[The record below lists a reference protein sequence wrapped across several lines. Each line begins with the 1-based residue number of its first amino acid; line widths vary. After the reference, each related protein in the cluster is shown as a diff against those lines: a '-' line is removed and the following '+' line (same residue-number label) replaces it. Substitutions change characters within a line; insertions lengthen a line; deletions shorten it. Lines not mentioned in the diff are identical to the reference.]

1 MKEFIQSLFRTTEE
15 RVKNPIIG
23 AFLTSWFLF
32 NWKPILFI
40 IFSPKVIEEK
50 IEYIQSN
57 FSSIH
62 FLLVY
67 PTFSTIFYVLA
78 LPYLNLLVDVLLKY
92 SLIKRNT
99 ILINKQKQSI
109 ENQRELAIEEIKLE
123 EAKIN
128 FRERNSHNKMVET
141 LQNKIKE
148 LEINLDKEKERYEGL
163 LSNLRKELEEQKEIA
178 STEMKNFEQQYSN
191 SRKQIAELNEL
202 LLKKDV
208 IIEEQK
214 EIALTEKKS
223 FKQQYSNSRKQI
235 AELNELLSEKDKI
248 IQVLKLNYT
257 TGEDT
262 NIIHLPNG
270 EIVIELRENNYTN
283 YYNLETGSK
292 YNEDDFGRY
301 YRMISG
307 GDIGSPYRDF

>member
-23 AFLTSWFLF
+23 AFLTSWIIF

-40 IFSPKVIEEK
+40 IFSPKIIEEK

-57 FSSIH
+57 FSSIC
-62 FLLVY
+62 FLFVY
-67 PTFSTIFYVLA
+67 PIFSTIFYVLA

-92 SLIKRNT
+92 PLIKRNS

-123 EAKIN
+123 EAKTD
-128 FRERNSHNKMVET
+128 FRERNNHNKMVET
-141 LQNKIKE
+141 LQSKIRE
-148 LEINLDKEKERYEGL
+148 LETNLDKEKERYEEL
-163 LSNLRKELEEQKEIA
+163 LSKLREELEKQKEIA

-202 LLKKDV
+202 L
-208 IIEEQK
+208 
-214 EIALTEKKS
+214 
-223 FKQQYSNSRKQI
+223 F
-235 AELNELLSEKDKI
+235 EKDKI
-248 IQVLKLNYT
+248 IQVFKLNYS
-257 TGEDT
+257 TGENA
-262 NIIHLPNG
+262 NIIRLPNG
-270 EIVIELRENNYTN
+270 EIIIELREDNYTH

-292 YNEDDFGRY
+292 YNEGDFERY

-307 GDIGSPYRDF
+307 HYDSPQRDFP